1 MVINLRHYYITITD
15 AKLYVP
21 VVTLSSQHNV
31 KLLKQLE
38 SGFER
43 KINWIKYQSKL
54 SIEGHNQDLYYLI
67 DPIFKGV
74 NRDFFLPSKNNVHR
88 TRHTGY
94 FIQKVEIK
102 YFNFMIDGQIFFD
115 QPVKNDSRTSDKIQ
129 EISTSQE
136 DDEATGSLLHYAYFI
151 EYNKVT
157 AIDLSQHQALESD
170 QKTTQQIKFI
180 GNLG

>member
-102 YFNFMIDGQIFFD
+102 YFNFMIDGQSFFD
-115 QPVKNDSRTSDKIQ
+115 
-129 EISTSQE
+129 
-136 DDEATGSLLHYAYFI
+136 
-151 EYNKVT
+151 
-157 AIDLSQHQALESD
+157 
-170 QKTTQQIKFI
+170 
-180 GNLG
+180 

>member
-1 MVINLRHYYITITD
+1 M
-15 AKLYVP
+15 
-21 VVTLSSQHNV
+21 
-31 KLLKQLE
+31 
-38 SGFER
+38 
-43 KINWIKYQSKL
+43 
-54 SIEGHNQDLYYLI
+54 
-67 DPIFKGV
+67 
-74 NRDFFLPSKNNVHR
+74 
-88 TRHTGY
+88 
-94 FIQKVEIK
+94 
-102 YFNFMIDGQIFFD
+102 
-115 QPVKNDSRTSDKIQ
+115 KNDSRTYDKIQ